1 MNAPKLRFKE
11 FNDDWKKINLK
22 SVFNY
27 YSTNSLSREQLSNSG
42 IIKNIHYGDIHRKF
56 STIVDIN
63 RHVDSFIKDLNY
75 KNKNELCKN
84 YDLIF
89 ADASEDYE
97 GIGKAIELINVDFNT
112 VSGLHTILA
121 RDVQN
126 SFAPKFKGYYFN
138 SPIIH
143 NQIRVLANGFK
154 VYGISKETINK
165 LNVNIPSKNEQT
177 KIANTLELLDK
188 KIELQS
194 KKIEDLKLFKKGLID
209 AEFTNSNYD
218 EISLKNILKE
228 RKLYSEKGLEYPHVT
243 LSKNGIYDKEERY
256 NRDFLVKSED
266 KKYKITH
273 LNDLCYNPANL
284 KFGVICLNE
293 YGSAI
298 FSPIYVTFEI
308 NSIANPKYI
317 KYYTTRNNFINAI
330 RKYEQGTVYERMA
343 VAPEDFLKFNIKLPD
358 IETQNKIVLKLAKLD
373 KKILLEENKLYKLQ
387 ELKKGLMQKMF
398 V

>member
-1 MNAPKLRFKE
+1 M
-11 FNDDWKKINLK
+11 
-22 SVFNY
+22 
-27 YSTNSLSREQLSNSG
+27 
-42 IIKNIHYGDIHRKF
+42 
-56 STIVDIN
+56 
-63 RHVDSFIKDLNY
+63 
-75 KNKNELCKN
+75 
-84 YDLIF
+84 
-89 ADASEDYE
+89 
-97 GIGKAIELINVDFNT
+97 
-112 VSGLHTILA
+112 
-121 RDVQN
+121 
-126 SFAPKFKGYYFN
+126 
-138 SPIIH
+138 
-143 NQIRVLANGFK
+143 
-154 VYGISKETINK
+154 
-165 LNVNIPSKNEQT
+165 
-177 KIANTLELLDK
+177 LL
-188 KIELQS
+188 
-194 KKIEDLKLFKKGLID
+194 KKGLID

>member
-1 MNAPKLRFKE
+1 MNVPKLRFKE
-11 FNDDWKKINLK
+11 FDNLWQNEKLEDAVEFLDEKRKPIKDSDRNNIKGEYPYYGASGIIDYINDYIFDEDLLLLGEDGANILSRSTKLVFKATGKYWVNNHAHVLKPKENYNIDFLESYLENINYESYNTGTAQPKLNQEVCKKINIKIPSLK
-22 SVFNY
+22 
-27 YSTNSLSREQLSNSG
+27 EQE
-42 IIKNIHYGDIHRKF
+42 K
-56 STIVDIN
+56 
-63 RHVDSFIKDLNY
+63 
-75 KNKNELCKN
+75 
-84 YDLIF
+84 
-89 ADASEDYE
+89 
-97 GIGKAIELINVDFNT
+97 IGK
-112 VSGLHTILA
+112 
-121 RDVQN
+121 
-126 SFAPKFKGYYFN
+126 
-138 SPIIH
+138 
-143 NQIRVLANGFK
+143 
-154 VYGISKETINK
+154 
-165 LNVNIPSKNEQT
+165 
-177 KIANTLELLDK
+177 TLSLLDK

-194 KKIEDLKLFKKGLID
+194 KKIEDLKLFKKGLIE
-209 AEFTNSNYD
+209 AEFKNSNYD

-266 KKYKITH
+266 KKYKITY

-317 KYYTTRNNFINAI
+317 KYYTTRNSFINAI
-330 RKYEQGTVYERMA
+330 RKYEQGTVYERMS

-358 IETQNKIVLKLAKLD
+358 IETQNKSVLKLAKLD
-373 KKILLEENKLYKLQ
+373 KKIRLEENKLYKLH

>member
-194 KKIEDLKLFKKGLID
+194 KKIEDLKLLKKGLID

>member
-188 KIELQS
+188 KIELQT
-194 KKIEDLKLFKKGLID
+194 KKIEDLKLLKKGVID

-387 ELKKGLMQKMF
+387 ELKKALMQKMF

>member
-1 MNAPKLRFKE
+1 MNAPKLRFKG
-11 FNDDWKKINLK
+11 FNDGWQKKELREISQIYDGTHQTPNYIQNGVPFVSVEDISDIEKTNKFISKNAFEKEFKIKPQVNDILMTRITAGIIGATAIVKNNNPLGYYVSLALIRKNKEIDVNYLNQYINCFKFKKELNKRIIHVAFPKKINL
-22 SVFNY
+22 
-27 YSTNSLSREQLSNSG
+27 
-42 IIKNIHYGDIHRKF
+42 GDIGKCKI
-56 STIVDIN
+56 SITSIN
-63 RHVDSFIKDLNY
+63 EQQK
-75 KNKNELCKN
+75 
-84 YDLIF
+84 
-89 ADASEDYE
+89 
-97 GIGKAIELINVDFNT
+97 IGKMLN
-112 VSGLHTILA
+112 ILD
-121 RDVQN
+121 R
-126 SFAPKFKGYYFN
+126 K
-138 SPIIH
+138 
-143 NQIRVLANGFK
+143 
-154 VYGISKETINK
+154 T
-165 LNVNIPSKNEQT
+165 
-177 KIANTLELLDK
+177 
-188 KIELQS
+188 ELQS
-194 KKIEDLKLFKKGLID
+194 KKIEDLKLFKKGLIET
-209 AEFTNSNYD
+209 EFANSNYD
-218 EISLKNILKE
+218 EIGLKNILKE

-343 VAPEDFLKFNIKLPD
+343 VAPEDFLKFSIKLPD
-358 IETQNKIVLKLAKLD
+358 IENQNKIVLKLSKLD
-373 KKILLEENKLYKLQ
+373 KKIEFEENKLLKLQ

>member
-373 KKILLEENKLYKLQ
+373 KKYY
-387 ELKKGLMQKMF
+387 
-398 V
+398 